1 MKRGEKNMSREL
13 IDQQKI
19 ETALASLNRLP
30 AGDWTFRDSKLHR
43 KFVFDN
49 FIQAMGFMMSAALVA
64 EKMDHHPE
72 WSNVYKTVEVALT
85 THSSG
90 GVTQLDV
97 DLAKQMESLADLY
110 GA

>member
-1 MKRGEKNMSREL
+1 MSREL
-13 IDQQKI
+13 IDQQEI
-19 ETALASLNRLP
+19 ETVLTTLNQQSTGEW
-30 AGDWTFRDSKLHR
+30 AFRDNRLHR
-43 KFVFDN
+43 KFVFGN

-97 DLAKQMESLADLY
+97 DLAEQMESLAQPY
-110 GA
+110 NA